1 MKCTLKD
8 TRKRLQRIDRITGME
23 EDDLTS
29 LCILMSEPRCR
40 TCIAYIQIHG
50 TKLTTHYPAWSLWGA
65 VVLPRHSIGE
75 PSLGI
80 RTKLSFSTRRGVCVL
95 PAVINGVWLVC
106 LCMEGYFTCFCP
118 SGKIL
123 SSLACQLLH
132 QLPEFSVCIIHHGW
146 IFLSSGLSSLC
157 GENLIF
163 TRRLVFKHWPKVLI
177 SFPISLLNTLMS
189 LLSSSC
195 LPIELSDFLAV
206 QNSQKL
212 VSILITSLWLNW
224 IID

>member
-23 EDDLTS
+23 EEDLTS
-29 LCILMSEPRCR
+29 LSILMSEPRCR
-40 TCIAYIQIHG
+40 RCIAYIQIHG
-50 TKLTTHYPAWSLWGA
+50 TKLTTHYPAWSPWGA

-80 RTKLSFSTRRGVCVL
+80 RTKLQSNEVSFSTPRGVRVL

-132 QLPEFSVCIIHHGW
+132 QLPEFSVCIIHHGC

-157 GENLIF
+157 VGEPNLH
-163 TRRLVFKHWPKVLI
+163 TQI
-177 SFPISLLNTLMS
+177 SF
-189 LLSSSC
+189 
-195 LPIELSDFLAV
+195 
-206 QNSQKL
+206 
-212 VSILITSLWLNW
+212 
-224 IID
+224 